1 METIQ
6 GLKRS
11 RYCGEFRME
20 HVGETVTLTGWYENL
35 RKVSKNLGFLIR
47 RDFYGTTQFVIET

>member
-20 HVGETVTLTGWYENL
+20 HVGEKAVVFGWCP
-35 RKVSKNLGFLIR
+35 
-47 RDFYGTTQFVIET
+47 